1 MTDQETSEIT
11 RVPSLKEIP
20 DVIFAMSRNRSP
32 GPDGFP
38 GDFYVVSWD
47 IIGTDLLWAIKEIF

>member
-11 RVPSLKEIP
+11 RVASLKEIP
-20 DVIFAMSRNRSP
+20 DVIFAMSRDRLP

-38 GDFYVVSWD
+38 GDFYVASWD